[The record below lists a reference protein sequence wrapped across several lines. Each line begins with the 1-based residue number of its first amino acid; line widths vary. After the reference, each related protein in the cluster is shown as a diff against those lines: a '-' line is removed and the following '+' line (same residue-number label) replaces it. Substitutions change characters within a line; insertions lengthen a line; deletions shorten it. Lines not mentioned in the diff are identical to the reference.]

1 MKTPQETFQEIIRPQ
16 LDAIGKEYFLKGNG
30 KSILGKDITLNFINL
45 LPGEKA
51 ISDVKFNH
59 QLIFYITFS
68 DKVKVEQLVGKHIGK
83 LRAKTSDSE
92 GIAKYLVAFLK
103 TL

>member
-1 MKTPQETFQEIIRPQ
+1 MKTPQEIFQEVIRPQ
-16 LDAIGKEYFLKGNG
+16 LDAIGKEYFLDG
-30 KSILGKDITLNFINL
+30 KVWFSGDKTITLSFINL
-45 LPGEKA
+45 LPDEKA
-51 ISDVKFNH
+51 INNVKFNH
-59 QLIFYITFS
+59 RLAFHIEFA
-68 DKVKVEQLVGKHIGK
+68 DKVKVKQLTGQHIGK

>member
-16 LDAIGKEYFLKGNG
+16 LDAIGKEYFLDGDG
-30 KSILGKDITLNFINL
+30 KSLLGKIVTLRFINL

-51 ISDVKFNH
+51 INDVKFNH
-59 QLIFYITFS
+59 RLSFSITFS

>member
-1 MKTPQETFQEIIRPQ
+1 MKTPQEIFQEVIRPQ
-16 LDAIGKEYFLKGNG
+16 LDAIGKEYSLDG
-30 KSILGKDITLNFINL
+30 KSLSGKTVTLSFINL

-59 QLIFYITFS
+59 QLVFYFTFS

>member
-16 LDAIGKEYFLKGNG
+16 LDVIGKEYFLDG
-30 KSILGKDITLNFINL
+30 KTLSGKTVTLNFINL

-51 ISDVKFNH
+51 INGLDFNH
-59 QLIFYITFS
+59 RLLFSITFS